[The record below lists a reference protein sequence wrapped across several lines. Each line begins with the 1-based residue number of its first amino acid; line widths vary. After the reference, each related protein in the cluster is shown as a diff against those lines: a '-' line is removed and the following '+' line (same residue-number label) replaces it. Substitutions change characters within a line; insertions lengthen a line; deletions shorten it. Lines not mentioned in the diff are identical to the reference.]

1 MDDNEFLSRAEYAYE
16 QLLGRIRRGEFRSGQ
31 RLTEAALAAQL
42 NVSRTPIREALRRLT
57 ADGLIEI
64 APGRG
69 MMITRYDQSAV
80 RELYFLRKVLEGA
93 AASQAAQHATAEDI
107 ATMRFCL
114 KKSEA
119 AQADAEDLAK
129 INLALHRA
137 IHDAARNSFLNKAL
151 GQLSDSL
158 SLLPSTTFAYP
169 GRPTAALAEHEAIVE
184 AIANRDAARAEE
196 LARQHIEK
204 AAMIRMAMMFE
215 TV

>member
-1 MDDNEFLSRAEYAYE
+1 MEAHEFLSRAEYAYE

-42 NVSRTPIREALRRLT
+42 NVSRTPVREGLRRLA

-114 KKSEA
+114 KKFSASPLEPHDFA
-119 AQADAEDLAK
+119 R
-129 INLALHRA
+129 INLDLHQA
-137 IHDAARNSFLNKAL
+137 IHDAARNNFLNKAL
-151 GQLSDSL
+151 SQLSDSL
-158 SLLPSTTFAYP
+158 SLLPGTTFAYP
-169 GRPTAALAEHEAIVE
+169 GRASAALAEHSAIVD
-184 AIANRDAARAEE
+184 AIENRDAAKAEE
-196 LARQHIEK
+196 LARNHIEQ
-204 AAMIRMAMMFE
+204 AAIIRMAMMFDK
-215 TV
+215 T